1 MLKGFLEPD
10 ASNPSSKTLLTSTSS
25 IQLAGFAHIRTM
37 NTSIL
42 QAVSKTPDLEYC
54 GQRIKMND
62 IQVYSLAG
70 KNVLQQFF

>member
-1 MLKGFLEPD
+1 
-10 ASNPSSKTLLTSTSS
+10 
-25 IQLAGFAHIRTM
+25 
-37 NTSIL
+37 
-42 QAVSKTPDLEYC
+42 VSKSPDLEYC